1 MIEINLLPG
10 AARKSKG
17 RASGLSLGAVAAGG
31 SARIK
36 DPYLLS
42 AIGAVIVAAAAIAGL
57 HFTQSSRASEL
68 AAREEQA
75 VADSVRFAAV
85 LRERQRAEAKR
96 DSVLR
101 QLRVIQAIDE
111 GRFVWPHIM
120 DEVSRALPPY
130 TWLRSLSVIEPQ
142 VVPQPMPDSTKR
154 DALPLPDPHRFRLV
168 GHTVDVQ
175 ALTRFIRLLEASPFI
190 ANVQLMRSE
199 MGVNDGREVTEF
211 QLDAEYE
218 RPDQSVITTAPVRL
232 SVR

>member
-10 AARKSKG
+10 AARKSKA

-31 SARIK
+31 PSRAK

-42 AIGAVIVAAAAIAGL
+42 AIAGVVVAAAAIGGL
-57 HFTQSSRASEL
+57 HFTQSARASEL

-75 VADSVRFAAV
+75 VADSARFAAV

-101 QLRVIQAIDE
+101 QLRIIQAIDE
-111 GRFVWPHIM
+111 GRFVWSHIM

-130 TWLRSLSVIEPQ
+130 TWLRSLTVVDPQSVPPA
-142 VVPQPMPDSTKR
+142 VADTSAR
-154 DALPLPDPHRFRLV
+154 DALPLPDPHRFRVV
-168 GHTVDVQ
+168 GHTVDLQ

-190 ANVQLMRSE
+190 ENVQLMRSE
-199 MGVNDGREVTEF
+199 MSANDGREVTEF
-211 QLDAEYE
+211 QLDAQYE
-218 RPDQSVITTAPVRL
+218 RPDPSVITTAPVRL